1 MCRYYNEGEITV
13 VPACVV
19 ARIYGERIGGTFD
32 YRGIY
37 AGAVI
42 AAQKFSA

>member
-1 MCRYYNEGEITV
+1 MCRYYNEGEITII
-13 VPACVV
+13 PIRIV
-19 ARIYGERIGGTFD
+19 ASIYGERIGGTFD